1 MKSLELRKGTSDL
14 YDVSG
19 PTAVKVGQID
29 YDLRKIKP
37 LREPHTGKLDEGTE
51 NFDLLEYAY
60 KNDLILLDPHL
71 DIKSGAL
78 KEWVKEHLDDL
89 WNHWFNYW
97 VPRMG
102 AAETV
107 AGEIIRAMERLRYRH
122 WNDGDMVGVGY
133 GNETCNSSNRYLLSY
148 VYGYKDL
155 DYGGLEK
162 ADDYERDMA
171 DNHFQV
177 VIFLLTIGQILFL
190 MYNTEDSRKMTEED
204 RRRSDDDCG
213 IWGEDED
220 EEDEY

>member
-1 MKSLELRKGTSDL
+1 L

-19 PTAVKVGQID
+19 PTVVKVGQID
-29 YDLRKIKP
+29 YDLRKIKS

-71 DIKSGAL
+71 NIKSGAL

-89 WNHWFNYW
+89 WSHWFAYW
-97 VPRMG
+97 VPRLG

-107 AGEIIRAMERLRYRH
+107 AGEIIRAMGRLRYRY
-122 WNDGDMVGVGY
+122 WNDGDMAGVGY
-133 GNETCNSSNRYLLSY
+133 GNETCNSSNRYLLSH

-177 VIFLLTIGQILFL
+177 VIFLLTIGQILFF
-190 MYNTEDSRKMTEED
+190 MYNTENSRKRTEED
-204 RRRSDDDCG
+204 RRRSDADCG
-213 IWGEDED
+213 IWGEDE
-220 EEDEY
+220 EDEY